1 MLRRIRRLSGN
12 LSLCYI
18 RSRWGAGFGPA
29 AAGLKVVLR
38 LEGSRRMRWLALRLG
53 HCATAALAAGAAW
66 LAAEPLAAAQAPP
79 SERAPFALIDEVRF
93 GLLAHSVEPSNA
105 EDGVDANLEVLFGRP
120 AVNYDNAWLDVILR
134 PRIHLGTSINT
145 AGDTN
150 QLYAGL
156 TWDAKLTRRLSLE
169 LTFGGALHDGPTGDG
184 HEDSYGCSLNFRES
198 ASLGYA
204 LDERWTLYGT
214 VAHMSNANLCD
225 HNSGLTSVGVRL
237 GYKLK

>member
-1 MLRRIRRLSGN
+1 
-12 LSLCYI
+12 
-18 RSRWGAGFGPA
+18 
-29 AAGLKVVLR
+29 
-38 LEGSRRMRWLALRLG
+38 MRWFALRLG
-53 HCATAALAAGAAW
+53 HCATAALAVGAAW
-66 LAAEPLAAAQAPP
+66 LGAEPLAAAQAPP
-79 SERAPFALIDEVRF
+79 SDRAPFALIDEVRF

-105 EDGVDANLEVLFGRP
+105 EDGVDANLEVLFARP
-120 AVNYDNAWLDVILR
+120 AANYDNAWLDVILR

-145 AGDTN
+145 GGDTN

-156 TWDAKLTRRLSLE
+156 TWDAKLAQRLSLE
-169 LTFGGALHDGPTGDG
+169 FTFGGALHDGPTGDG

-237 GYKLK
+237 GYRLK